1 MNIPEL
7 IPPQNKTKKYWKKL
21 LWRVISL
28 PRREM
33 TLKTKNGILT
43 FNTRDRVLGKELFSA
58 GHYEWNTIISLME
71 TLDRHSLLKGPCML
85 DIGANIGMISIAFL
99 GNGFFEKAIAFEPEP
114 YNFQLLQRNVKQNNL
129 ASRIECQNMAISS
142 QNGFLDLEIA
152 EDNFGDHRV
161 RPAKNVDPGF
171 YREEKRKTH
180 PVKVMRLDDFLANSD
195 VRDSI
200 GLIWVDIQGH
210 EGHLL
215 AGARNTIG
223 KKVPL
228 VCEFW
233 PYAMNRAGTSKE
245 QFLELAAE
253 LFTGY
258 FHIQSGPSEWAP
270 INTLHRLFD
279 EYRQPREMGTVLFV

>member
-1 MNIPEL
+1 MNGPEL
-7 IPPQNKTKKYWKKL
+7 IIHQNKIKKYWKKL
-21 LWRVISL
+21 IWRVISL

-33 TLKTKNGILT
+33 TLRTKNGILT

-58 GHYEWNTIISLME
+58 GNYEWNTILTLME
-71 TLDRHSLLKGPCML
+71 TIERHSLLKGSCML
-85 DIGANIGMISIAFL
+85 DVGANIGMISIAFL
-99 GNGFFEKAIAFEPEP
+99 RNGFFEKAIAFEPEA
-114 YNFQLLQRNVKQNNL
+114 YNFQLLQKNVIQNNL
-129 ASRIECQNMAISS
+129 ASKIECHNMALSS
-142 QNGFLDLEIA
+142 QNGILDLEIA
-152 EDNFGDHRV
+152 KDNFGDHRV
-161 RPAKNVDPGF
+161 RPGKDIDPGF
-171 YREEKRKTH
+171 YREEKRKTR
-180 PVKVMRLDDFLANSD
+180 PVKVMRLDDFLADSD

-215 AGARNTIG
+215 AGAGNTIR
-223 KKVPL
+223 KKIPL

-233 PYAMNRAGTSKE
+233 PYAMNRAGTSKD
-245 QFLELAAE
+245 QFLELATE

-258 FHIQSGPSEWAP
+258 FHIRSGQPEWES